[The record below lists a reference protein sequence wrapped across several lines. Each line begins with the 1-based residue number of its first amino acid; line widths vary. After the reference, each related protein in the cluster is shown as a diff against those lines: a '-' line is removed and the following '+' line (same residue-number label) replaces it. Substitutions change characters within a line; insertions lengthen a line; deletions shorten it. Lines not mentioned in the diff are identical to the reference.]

1 MLKVSLAS
9 AAFALA
15 LLAAGGCAT
24 DRTAVLTATRYTPRV
39 ANLALSPQPDRTLLA
54 MQLERDDWPVVE
66 RGYRFEDT
74 IEYNV
79 FGYEYQMNF
88 DQNGGLYW
96 GSQVMGAGAL
106 VR

>member
-1 MLKVSLAS
+1 MLKVSLTVAVS
-9 AAFALA
+9 ALA
-15 LLAAGGCAT
+15 LLVTTGCAS
-24 DRTAVLTATRYTPRV
+24 DRTAVLVASAMAPRV
-39 ANLALSPQPDRTLLA
+39 PNLALSPQPDRTLLA
-54 MQLERDDWPVVE
+54 MQFPRDDWPAME

-88 DQNGGLYW
+88 DENGGLFW
-96 GSQVMGAGAL
+96 GSEVVGSGAL